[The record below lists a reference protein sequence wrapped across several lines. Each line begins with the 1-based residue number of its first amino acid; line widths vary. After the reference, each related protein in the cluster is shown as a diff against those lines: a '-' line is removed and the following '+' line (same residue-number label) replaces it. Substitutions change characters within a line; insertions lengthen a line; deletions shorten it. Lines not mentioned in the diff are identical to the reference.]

1 MTTLTLYST
10 LFSIFPTGIHA
21 QRRHR
26 GAVHGGAAHGRA
38 VILASSTGMSCG
50 FDTSIVAGIASTARI
65 IFLCTLAHIARSI
78 RRRPQGDRY
87 ASRGTL
93 RVVGSTYFISVPG
106 SALAWQLLVRRIS
119 ILRRRRH
126 RRIFNA
132 HSIVPHADRA
142 GASTR
147 CVRRIVPT
155 LNFVTGILLP
165 DGGNFS
171 LHASEGAVILAYFSG
186 IFAGGVRARSRRRR
200 RGTLDL
206 ESADRRHLSDDR
218 RAFERRSIRILAR
231 QCRCNSSPH
240 FSLCRRREALRLNA

>member
-1 MTTLTLYST
+1 
-10 LFSIFPTGIHA
+10 
-21 QRRHR
+21 
-26 GAVHGGAAHGRA
+26 
-38 VILASSTGMSCG
+38 
-50 FDTSIVAGIASTARI
+50 
-65 IFLCTLAHIARSI
+65 
-78 RRRPQGDRY
+78 
-87 ASRGTL
+87 
-93 RVVGSTYFISVPG
+93 
-106 SALAWQLLVRRIS
+106 
-119 ILRRRRH
+119 
-126 RRIFNA
+126 
-132 HSIVPHADRA
+132 
-142 GASTR
+142 
-147 CVRRIVPT
+147 
-155 LNFVTGILLP
+155 VTGILLP